1 MNRRQ
6 QVRITSA
13 LSDWASFISGVHQG
27 SGSGPIL
34 LILFINDL
42 PKDTLAKLFLFADD
56 TKVLQVLFSAVC
68 LHEIQSDMDHLTEWS
83 DKWQLKFNTSKCKVI
98 HIGPTN
104 TSSHAMLDLSD
115 DKHKELEFIEKGKD
129 LGVVFDN
136 NLKFSSHIINQVN
149 KPNQVMGLIRR
160 SYTYLDEN
168 FFRYLFNALVRQ
180 HLEYCAS
187 VWYPLLKKGE
197 ELIENVLCRAS
208 NLIPRISNFSYPY
221 RLTFSKSRSSCFQET
236 SLSGCFQSYLYS
248 FFVFFHFYTSCTF
261 HESYFRTLS
270 FYYLFNIVWLKNTYC

>member
-6 QVRITSA
+6 QVRVTSA

-27 SGSGPIL
+27 SGFGPIL

-42 PKDTLAKLFLFADD
+42 PKDTLAKLFLFADH
-56 TKVLQVLFSAVC
+56 TKVLQVLFSAAC
-68 LHEIQSDMDHLTEWS
+68 LQEIQSDMDHLTEWS
-83 DKWQLKFNTSKCKVI
+83 NKWQLKFNTSKCKVI

-115 DKHKELEFIEKGKD
+115 DKHKELEFIEKEKN

-149 KPNQVMGLIRR
+149 KANRVMGLIRR

-168 FFRYLFNALVRQ
+168 FFRYLFNTLVRQ
-180 HLEYCAS
+180 HLEYCVS

-197 ELIENVLCRAS
+197 ELIENVLCRAAK
-208 NLIPRISNFSYPY
+208 LIPRISNFSYP
-221 RLTFSKSRSSCFQET
+221 
-236 SLSGCFQSYLYS
+236 
-248 FFVFFHFYTSCTF
+248 
-261 HESYFRTLS
+261 
-270 FYYLFNIVWLKNTYC
+270 